1 MPRGQKIV
9 DGTTAPSRSPGRMTG
24 ARPFVLLVG
33 LAPDAVDFD
42 KFPGFNAAKL
52 TAGLEAAL
60 AEVRAAG
67 FDAEWCLTD
76 AVAESAEAAVAACL
90 AARRP
95 DAVMIGAGVR
105 TDPAHHLLFERLVNL
120 VRAAA
125 PAAPLCFNTSPGSTL
140 AAIRRWL

>member
-1 MPRGQKIV
+1 
-9 DGTTAPSRSPGRMTG
+9 MTI

-33 LAPDAVDFD
+33 LAPGAVDFS
-42 KFPGFNAAKL
+42 KFPGLDAAKL
-52 TAGLEAAL
+52 TAGLDAAL
-60 AEVRAAG
+60 ADVHAAG

-76 AVAESAEAAVAACL
+76 AAPEAAEAAVAAHL

-120 VRAAA
+120 VRVAA
-125 PAAPLCFNTSPGSTL
+125 PTATLCFNTSPGSTL

>member
-1 MPRGQKIV
+1 MRYG
-9 DGTTAPSRSPGRMTG
+9 ARMTD
-24 ARPFVLLVG
+24 ASPFVLLVG
-33 LAPDAVDFD
+33 LAPSAVDFS
-42 KFPGFNAAKL
+42 KFPGLDAAKL
-52 TAGLEAAL
+52 TAGLDAAL
-60 AEVRAAG
+60 AVVRAAG

-76 AVAESAEAAVAACL
+76 AAPDSAEAAVAARL

-120 VRAAA
+120 VHAAA
-125 PAAPLCFNTSPGSTL
+125 PTAKLCFNASPDSTL